1 MAGPAAV
8 PINRQ
13 DNVPM
18 SLDKATVRKISEL
31 ARIEVPESDLEPLA
45 QELSAIIGWI
55 EQLAEVD
62 TDNVAPMRS
71 VMPITHAW
79 RADEVT
85 DGGMQEAITQNAPS
99 AHDGYFVVPKVVE

>member
-1 MAGPAAV
+1 
-8 PINRQ
+8 
-13 DNVPM
+13 M

-62 TDNVAPMRS
+62 TDDVAPMRS
-71 VMPITHAW
+71 VMPITHPW

-85 DGGMQEAITQNAPS
+85 DGGIPEAITGNAPS